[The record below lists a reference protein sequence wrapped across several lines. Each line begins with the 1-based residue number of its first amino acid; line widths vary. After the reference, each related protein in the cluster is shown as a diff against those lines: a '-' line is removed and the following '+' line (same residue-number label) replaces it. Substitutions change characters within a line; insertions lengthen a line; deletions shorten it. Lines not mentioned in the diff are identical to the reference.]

1 MSVLSR
7 QGLGY
12 TENEFRAFKTFAWR
26 YLLGFSLLYCFIYCT
41 RLNLTN
47 ASALIMA
54 ELPCTRAD
62 IGIMAGALFW
72 GYGIGQLV
80 NGRLGE
86 ICGATTFV
94 CLAVA
99 LSACVN
105 LCMTLAMPI
114 AAMAALWGVNGYC
127 QSMAWAPGIAALT
140 RWWPGN
146 TRGFAIGFVNAFSGF
161 GQAVAMLVTAASLWL
176 VPGMGWKAV
185 FVLPAVLTV
194 ALVAVFRLVAKASPT
209 AAGLPEYRE
218 VSPERQAL
226 ERKMGERAHQKNV
239 LQPYALVLANRQFRL
254 WLVITLMSGLSR
266 YGLVTWIPL
275 YFMERFGRNISE
287 GLVQSLALPVGMG
300 IGTFV
305 VPWLTDRFCP
315 HNRLPAVV
323 INGVLGAA
331 AVFCLPLLSPDST
344 AGLVLLEGLLVVAG
358 FAIYAINGTAF
369 TFATDVGG
377 RLFSGTTSGIVNFS
391 IYVGAALQSVLYG
404 FVLDN
409 GGWDFV
415 FRSIALALLATAAL
429 GMLGT
434 RRTAPECAAQQQ

>member
-1 MSVLSR
+1 MSISSGQR
-7 QGLGY
+7 LGY
-12 TENEFRAFKTFAWR
+12 TENEYRAFKRLAWR
-26 YLLGFSLLYCFIYCT
+26 YLLGFSLLYCFIYST
-41 RLNLTN
+41 RLNLSN

-54 ELPCTRAD
+54 ELPCTKAD

-72 GYGIGQLV
+72 GYGLGQLV

-94 CLAVA
+94 WLAVA

-105 LCMTLAMPI
+105 LCMVVPMPV

-140 RWWPGN
+140 RWWPAS

-161 GQAVAMLVTAASLWL
+161 GQAVAMLVTAAALL
-176 VPGMGWKAV
+176 LLPGLGWKAA
-185 FVLPAVLTV
+185 FVLPAVLT
-194 ALVAVFRLVAKASPT
+194 ATLVVVFRLVAKASPT

-218 VSPERQAL
+218 TSPERQTL
-226 ERKMGERAHQKNV
+226 EREMGECPRQTSV
-239 LQPYALVLANRQFRL
+239 LRPFALVLANRQFRL
-254 WLVITLMSGLSR
+254 WLAVTLLSGLSR

-275 YFMERFGRNISE
+275 YFMEHFGRNISE

-305 VPWLTDRFCP
+305 VPWLTDKFCP

-323 INGVLGAA
+323 VNGVLGAA
-331 AVFCLPLLSPDST
+331 AVFCLPMLSPDST
-344 AGLVLLEGLLVVAG
+344 AGIALLEGLLIVAG

-369 TFATDVGG
+369 TFATDGGG

-391 IYVGAALQSVLYG
+391 IYVGAAVQSVLFG

-429 GMLGT
+429 GVLGS
-434 RRTAPECAAQQQ
+434 RRPVVGGTG